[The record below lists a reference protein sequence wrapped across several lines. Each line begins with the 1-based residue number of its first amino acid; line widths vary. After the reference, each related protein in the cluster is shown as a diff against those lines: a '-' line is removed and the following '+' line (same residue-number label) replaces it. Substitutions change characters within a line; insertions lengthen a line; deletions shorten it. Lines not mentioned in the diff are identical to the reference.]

1 MYLAEKTSELLF
13 NKKMIIPIEIY
24 TDNKS
29 LHDSIISKKNVLEK
43 RLRIDIA
50 MLRELF
56 EQKRITKIHR
66 INTNKQI
73 ANSLTKKGSINERV
87 TEYVRK
93 GSYFYVT

>member
-1 MYLAEKTSELLF
+1 MYLAEIISELLF
-13 NKKMIIPIEIY
+13 NTKMIIPIEIY

-56 EQKRITKIHR
+56 EQKHITKIHH

-73 ANSLTKKGSINERV
+73 ANSLTKKDPSTKELLNMLE
-87 TEYVRK
+87 K
-93 GSYFYVT
+93 GVITI